1 MGASGWARTI
11 SVTASYQPL
20 SDTPLILRAQILIW
34 SVAGA
39 TGPLDLLIGGFS
51 AQLANNRDFML
62 DGVDLSTVSVKGD
75 TNYRVTVIGTAR
87 QGG

>member
-1 MGASGWARTI
+1 MGASVWARTI
-11 SVTASYQPL
+11 SVTATYQPL
-20 SDTPLILRAQILIW
+20 SDTPLILRAQVIIW
-34 SVAGA
+34 SAASV
-39 TGPLDLLIGGFS
+39 TGSLDLLIGGYS

-75 TNYRVTVIGTAR
+75 TNYRVTVNGTAR